1 VETALSAGRAV
12 TPGAEGT
19 VGLDAADARAL
30 TVLCCT
36 SVFDFGRLLQAQTA
50 PRTIASVAKRR
61 IAEV

>member
-1 VETALSAGRAV
+1 
-12 TPGAEGT
+12 
-19 VGLDAADARAL
+19 VGFDAADARAL

-36 SVFDFGRLLQAQTA
+36 SVFDVGRLLQAQTA